1 MASSFHTCNGIA
13 SGADLGILVG
23 GGLTLFAT
31 PIIYLQHL
39 FSKFHY
45 QLGSPGGGGKPPPL
59 PDPPVCMQQDGQEQ
73 RWQFGTVKNK
83 IENFLL
89 SISVL

>member
-1 MASSFHTCNGIA
+1 MQPFFVSLKDGTLAQGMLIDLRRSQYITYTNQGP
-13 SGADLGILVG
+13 GADLGNLVRG

-45 QLGSPGGGGKPPPL
+45 QLGSPGGGG
-59 PDPPVCMQQDGQEQ
+59 G
-73 RWQFGTVKNK
+73 
-83 IENFLL
+83 
-89 SISVL
+89 